1 MTLRVAVC
9 ETGHKNTESL
19 VSLAKTMPASA
30 QSLLEQVKARMAAPL
45 DPLYAQ
51 EGMPLL
57 VSDGDLAI
65 PPAMLKGIG

>member
-1 MTLRVAVC
+1 MFV
-9 ETGHKNTESL
+9 GKND
-19 VSLAKTMPASA
+19 AASA

-57 VSDGDLAI
+57 VSDGAFSHSACDV
-65 PPAMLKGIG
+65 KGIG